1 MSTGSTP
8 LLGLAL
14 PVEGELSGTWGD
26 VVNNSITSL
35 VETAVAGVTALTLDQ
50 DYTLTS
56 TALVANTARSA
67 ILYWSASGT
76 TTRTILAP
84 ATNKTYVVV
93 NATGGTQ
100 SIKICGPGPTTGVTV
115 PPGYTVFVCWV
126 GTDFVNVANNISSG
140 GTF

>member
-35 VETAVAGVTALTLDQ
+35 VETAIAGVTAFTVDQ
-50 DYTLTS
+50 DYTLT
-56 TALVANTARSA
+56 TTPLVANTSRSA
-67 ILYWSASGT
+67 ILYWVATGT
-76 TTRTILAP
+76 TTRTISAP
-84 ATNKTYVVV
+84 ALNKTYVVV
-93 NATGGTQ
+93 NASGGTQ
-100 SIKICGPGPTTGVTV
+100 SIKICGPGPTAGVTV
-115 PPGYTVFVCWV
+115 PPGFTALVGWI
-126 GTDFVNVANNISSG
+126 GTDFVTIANNISSG